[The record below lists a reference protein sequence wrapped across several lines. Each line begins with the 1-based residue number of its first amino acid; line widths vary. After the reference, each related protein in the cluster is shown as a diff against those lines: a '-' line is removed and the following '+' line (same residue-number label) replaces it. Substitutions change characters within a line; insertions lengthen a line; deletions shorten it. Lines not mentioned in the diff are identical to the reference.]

1 VSGTNQAQQLR
12 GPKKTQSKRG
22 QNKDSAKSTR
32 KIQYPINS
40 GDSFLEV
47 CKWYQLN
54 FDQYKLKYISLLH
67 IIFKRTYILVGKEFE
82 KKAFYVHLL
91 LAY

>member
-40 GDSFLEV
+40 GDSFLEGV
-47 CKWYQLN
+47 N
-54 FDQYKLKYISLLH
+54 GIN
-67 IIFKRTYILVGKEFE
+67 
-82 KKAFYVHLL
+82 
-91 LAY
+91 